1 MQITVKHN
9 GIPLGSLIKI
19 FCVGYVIGSIIFA
32 AVVFVLSFL
41 ISHPSVSYVESAGL
55 LTYITGAFLGV
66 IVFVIQA
73 FIMALV
79 TGIGLWLYERIN
91 SIEVFFLD

>member
-1 MQITVKHN
+1 MQLAVRQS
-9 GIPLGSLIKI
+9 GIPLGTLIKI
-19 FCVGYVIGSIIFA
+19 FCVGYVIGSIVVGS
-32 AVVFVLSFL
+32 VVFVLSLL

-79 TGIGLWLYERIN
+79 TGFGLWLYERIN
-91 SIEVFFLD
+91 NIEVLFLD